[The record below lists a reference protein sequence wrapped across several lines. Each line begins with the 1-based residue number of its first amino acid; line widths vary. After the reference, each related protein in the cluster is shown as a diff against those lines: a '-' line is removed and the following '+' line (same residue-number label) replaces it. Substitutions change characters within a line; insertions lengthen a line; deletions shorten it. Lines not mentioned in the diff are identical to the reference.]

1 MHAPG
6 GWIQARTARRTDR
19 SFCLGPSFGAALFLF
34 ARFFVLRPGEREM
47 SYEHRAVEFY
57 DEDLPSRRSWTG

>member
-1 MHAPG
+1 MRPAAGSRQGQLAEP
-6 GWIQARTARRTDR
+6 IVR
-19 SFCLGPSFGAALFLF
+19 SALGRPSGAALFLF